1 MKSKHINLMYLP
13 VLFLFLFFVYLPFA
27 EGIRLSFTNWNG
39 YSKVFDYI
47 GWDNYR
53 YLFADDRFK
62 TAFVLTFFY
71 GIGSTLFQQI
81 IGLGYALFLNQR
93 FFGRS
98 FARTI
103 IYLPVLFA
111 GVIMGF
117 MYSFIFQ
124 YNNGALND
132 VMTLF
137 GQIPLDWL
145 GSGSRAVWIILLVN
159 VIQFCGVSMV
169 IYLAGLQNIPRMYYE
184 AASLDGVSAW
194 AQFKHITLPLLL
206 PSISASV
213 IINLIG
219 GLKLFGPIRSLTN
232 GGPGY
237 ATHSLSTY
245 ISYTYFS
252 SQNAG
257 YAAAIGIV
265 LFLIIGLITVLT
277 MKKSKKQKELCS

>member
-1 MKSKHINLMYLP
+1 
-13 VLFLFLFFVYLPFA
+13 
-27 EGIRLSFTNWNG
+27 
-39 YSKVFDYI
+39 
-47 GWDNYR
+47 
-53 YLFADDRFK
+53 
-62 TAFVLTFFY
+62 
-71 GIGSTLFQQI
+71 
-81 IGLGYALFLNQR
+81 
-93 FFGRS
+93 
-98 FARTI
+98 
-103 IYLPVLFA
+103 
-111 GVIMGF
+111 MGF